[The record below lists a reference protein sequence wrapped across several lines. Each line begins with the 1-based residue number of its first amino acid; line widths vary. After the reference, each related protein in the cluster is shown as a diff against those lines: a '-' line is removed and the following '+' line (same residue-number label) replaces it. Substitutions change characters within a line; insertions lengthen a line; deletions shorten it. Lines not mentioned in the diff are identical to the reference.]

1 MSFPLLFLGVEGE
14 GLRAWAFPGPTALLL
29 GAQITQEGTRVPKHS
44 CKPWEEGQASTKIP
58 RERSYCQYGDAVRSA
73 KRCKQTRHTYM
84 HTLTEGG
91 LHKQINAVTQICTR
105 AHTHMTTFSLSLS
118 LFSPPPLSIYLSIY
132 LSYLHADA
140 ETSLTV
146 P

>member
-1 MSFPLLFLGVEGE
+1 
-14 GLRAWAFPGPTALLL
+14 
-29 GAQITQEGTRVPKHS
+29 
-44 CKPWEEGQASTKIP
+44 
-58 RERSYCQYGDAVRSA
+58 
-73 KRCKQTRHTYM
+73 M

-105 AHTHMTTFSLSLS
+105 AHTHMTTFSLSLP
-118 LFSPPPLSIYLSIY
+118 LLTPPLSIYLSIY